1 MGSVFLANV
10 NNVDWP
16 IIENIL
22 VKNKINFFIKDLH
35 ESSLHAG
42 WFSPGVSFNE
52 RMLFV
57 NTKQFNRAKS
67 LLMTYISDNYD

>member
-1 MGSVFLANV
+1 MRSVFLANV
-10 NNVDWP
+10 NNVDMP

-35 ESSLHAG
+35 ESSLNAG
-42 WFSPGVSFNE
+42 WISPGVSFNE

-57 NTKQFNRAKS
+57 NATQFKKAKN
-67 LLMTYISDNYD
+67 LLMDYISDNYD